1 MSSYDKLSDQLL
13 AGFFVEI
20 NKNIKKGMLSEAMNY
35 EIALIQAAADKRG
48 LTKLDL
54 QKLYLMSCSES
65 TLP

>member
-54 QKLYLMSCSES
+54 QKLYLKSCSES